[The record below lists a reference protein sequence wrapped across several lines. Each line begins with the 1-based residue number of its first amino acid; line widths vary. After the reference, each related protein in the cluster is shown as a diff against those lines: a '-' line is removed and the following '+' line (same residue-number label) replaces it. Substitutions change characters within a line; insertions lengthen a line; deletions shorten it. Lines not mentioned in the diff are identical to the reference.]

1 MRQPA
6 FWSLAFAE
14 IADPDFTHV
23 AIGVLPAHATADP
36 AAWARALFS
45 PDALP
50 RWLAA
55 ALALRLLVR
64 RRLGRSTRCDA
75 FAVGRVEGEEA
86 LVAFAARGLD
96 LRIGVGVDEDRALVR
111 VVTAAR
117 ITGARV
123 WSWPLRSMI
132 PVLVRGMI
140 ARSRRGLSGVTR

>member
-1 MRQPA
+1 MP
-6 FWSLAFAE
+6 
-14 IADPDFTHV
+14 P
-23 AIGVLPAHATADP
+23 IGRDI
-36 AAWARALFS
+36 
-45 PDALP
+45 
-50 RWLAA
+50 
-55 ALALRLLVR
+55 
-64 RRLGRSTRCDA
+64 
-75 FAVGRVEGEEA
+75 
-86 LVAFAARGLD
+86 D